1 MSHSSQ
7 EKRKGSKRAHT
18 LVEIGS
24 GGKQRIKS
32 SQGKVTSPMAIV
44 WESGPGTSILVLRRH
59 LHNESRTWQV
69 QMIQWRD
76 TMTVTPYYPN
86 KSQEFENRKW
96 HQLSSWRFEN
106 SIPWAL
112 RRWNHE
118 GRKWR
123 CHDFDPLFAPRHM
136 APRPKRIGSGA
147 NIDPKAKKHISHANH
162 CIFANLLFHELCAHR
177 QVVPCLVRIWQL
189 LGKTPWTVLV
199 MSDLFEHKTH
209 SFE

>member
-1 MSHSSQ
+1 MSHSSPRKTKRI
-7 EKRKGSKRAHT
+7 EKGAYTGRDRKRGQTTYQVISRQSNFSH
-18 LVEIGS
+18 GN
-24 GGKQRIKS
+24 R
-32 SQGKVTSPMAIV
+32 
-44 WESGPGTSILVLRRH
+44 ESGPGTSILVLRRH